1 MTTKSN
7 NQTNILADVLPLT
20 IGEVLA
26 VCLVTLGGL
35 ALDYAG
41 VYEFGA
47 GIPLGAILGA
57 IVTVINYLVLII
69 SLDAAV
75 KKYLDLRGERQM
87 SEEEAEAFAK
97 AHTGAV
103 QKTIARSTVLR
114 TASIVGCLLIAFLTG
129 LFNPIATI
137 LPLIAYRPILTVVEL
152 IRAKKQPA
160 PNPENYVKYDYTD
173 ENEEKESD

>member
-1 MTTKSN
+1 MTRN
-7 NQTNILADVLPLT
+7 NKESNILTDVLPLT
-20 IGEVLA
+20 VGELIA
-26 VCLVTLGGL
+26 AGLVTLGGL

-41 VYEFGA
+41 VYSFSSA
-47 GIPLGAILGA
+47 IPLGAILGA

-160 PNPENYVKYDYTD
+160 PNPDNYVKYDYKD